1 MDTERDKLTDLE
13 SDIKTT
19 GEDLVADA
27 LSVVEI
33 EQAKVDLA
41 PDDPR
46 RPVLAKDAEERAAS
60 MAEKTKIET
69 ELVEEAQQ
77 VD

>member
-1 MDTERDKLTDLE
+1 MDTERDELTDLE

-33 EQAKVDLA
+33 EKEKVDLA

-46 RPVLAKDAEERAAS
+46 RPILAKEAEAKAAS

>member
-1 MDTERDKLTDLE
+1 MDTKRRNLTDLE

-27 LSVVEI
+27 LSVVEL
-33 EQAKVDLA
+33 EKEKVDLA

-46 RPVLAKDAEERAAS
+46 RPVLAKQAEAKAAS
-60 MAEKTKIET
+60 MAEKTQLET

-77 VD
+77 LD

>member
-1 MDTERDKLTDLE
+1 MHTERDKLTDLE
-13 SDIKTT
+13 SDIRAT

-33 EQAKVDLA
+33 EKAKVDLP

-46 RPVLAKDAEERAAS
+46 RPVLAKEAEAKAAR

>member
-13 SDIKTT
+13 SDIRTT

-27 LSVVEI
+27 LDVVEI
-33 EQAKVDLA
+33 EKAKVELA

-46 RPVLAKDAEERAAS
+46 RAGLAKEAEAKAAS
-60 MAEKTKIET
+60 MAEKTKLET

>member
-1 MDTERDKLTDLE
+1 MDTELNKLTEIE

-19 GEDLVADA
+19 GEDLVDDA
-27 LSVVEI
+27 LSVVEL
-33 EQAKVDLA
+33 EKEKVDLA

-46 RPVLAKDAEERAAS
+46 RRALAKEAEAKAAS

>member
-1 MDTERDKLTDLE
+1 MDTERRKLTDLE
-13 SDIKTT
+13 SDIQTT

-33 EQAKVDLA
+33 EKAKVALA
-41 PDDPR
+41 PHDPR
-46 RPVLAKDAEERAAS
+46 RPVLANEAEAKAAS
-60 MAEKTKIET
+60 MAEKTRIET
-69 ELVEEAQQ
+69 ELVEEAQH

>member
-13 SDIKTT
+13 SDIRTT

-33 EQAKVDLA
+33 EKAKVNLP

-46 RPVLAKDAEERAAS
+46 RPMLAKEAEAKAAN
-60 MAEKTKIET
+60 MAEKTKLET